1 MFTIIETPTFS
12 RDATSIWNEDER
24 GDFCA
29 WLAANPLAGDV
40 IPGTGGCRKVR
51 WALRGMGKR
60 GGVRVIYYTKMKSG
74 QIWLLVIYAKN
85 VRGNIPS
92 HLLKA
97 IKEAIENE

>member
-51 WALRGMGKR
+51 WARYGKAWRGSGDLLYQDEEWSNLVVGDLRKKCTR
-60 GGVRVIYYTKMKSG
+60 KYPLT
-74 QIWLLVIYAKN
+74 LVESY
-85 VRGNIPS
+85 
-92 HLLKA
+92 
-97 IKEAIENE
+97 